1 MRNSVLFSFFLLF
14 FACQNNPNSGSE
26 VGLLEA
32 PTKNVLPVNTD
43 SPSLLRDYL
52 RKTLRTELDFTV
64 AESRDGLQA
73 KKSYSFDVEEN
84 NGRPTW
90 ILKEKYH
97 DVAGK
102 LYAGAEYMMLWETVD
117 PASIKIVNSADGKT
131 TGISIRPTEGD
142 SFVYRPYSNDPN
154 TIVKEVVLGWY
165 DRTQD
170 APVQRVYAYFKKL
183 AENMA
188 KWEKES

>member
-1 MRNSVLFSFFLLF
+1 MRYSILFSIILMFFG
-14 FACQNNPNSGSE
+14 CQNPTDGGSK
-26 VGLLEA
+26 VAPLEA
-32 PTKNVLPVNTD
+32 PLQNVLPVNTD
-43 SPSLLRDYL
+43 SPTLLRDYL
-52 RKTLRTELDFTV
+52 RKALRQELNFTV
-64 AESRDGLQA
+64 VESRAGLQA

-97 DVAGK
+97 DITGK

-117 PASIKIVNSADGKT
+117 VSSIKIVNSADGTT
-131 TGISIRPTEGD
+131 TGISIQPTEGD

-154 TIVKEVVLGWY
+154 VSVKEVVLGWY

-170 APVQRVYAYFKKL
+170 APVQRVYAYLKKL
-183 AENMA
+183 ADNME
-188 KWEKES
+188 KWEE